1 MASSLSINFARTVNT
16 TEQTD
21 RLKSRRQY
29 AVWAA
34 VAICA
39 LLPYPF
45 VLSLMGEYSEDVGA
59 NTLSLF
65 AQSTDLGALATM
77 HLLGALFAFTAA
89 LIILMRFSSLGN
101 RLYLVVGLGFFVA
114 GTEDLLYGVIA
125 NAWPKHSTASGLL
138 LSNYIVGKIVMVGL
152 FFFAFVVARQPKARS
167 SVTRRD
173 LVVYSSL
180 MLTTGIVLAVP
191 VALLPLFEL
200 QKIGSKLNHLVDVTL
215 LLLFVATLPF
225 GIRHFNRDPGPFQS
239 SLVVCLI
246 LFVASQFYVFHSVYL
261 FDPPYI
267 ASNTLT
273 LCSYIAPL
281 LGVSRSLMDQHRRLE
296 RQGRQLEN
304 QAALLWQQSN
314 SLIDANRLLKD
325 QAKDLEA
332 ASRLKSEFL
341 ANMSHELRTP
351 LNAIIGFSESLLDC
365 SDTDAL
371 TEWQVD
377 RLGKVR
383 MSGQHLLNVIND
395 ILDLAK
401 GEAGKATLRLNRYSM
416 NRLVEEV
423 GEVLAPIFERKPDVE
438 LLFSLKE
445 SNDDVLLDREKV
457 KQILTNLLGNA
468 CKFTDRGSVTASAHY
483 TDDRVVVEVRDTG
496 IGIAADETQ
505 KIFEQFRQG
514 DGGSTRRAGG
524 TGLGLALVKQLT
536 ELMKGTVTVESQR
549 GIGSTFRV
557 ELPRDLRG
565 IGKTDA
571 ELACV
576 IVDDNIVATVEGT

>member
-1 MASSLSINFARTVNT
+1 
-16 TEQTD
+16 
-21 RLKSRRQY
+21 
-29 AVWAA
+29 
-34 VAICA
+34 
-39 LLPYPF
+39 
-45 VLSLMGEYSEDVGA
+45 
-59 NTLSLF
+59 
-65 AQSTDLGALATM
+65 
-77 HLLGALFAFTAA
+77 
-89 LIILMRFSSLGN
+89 
-101 RLYLVVGLGFFVA
+101 
-114 GTEDLLYGVIA
+114 
-125 NAWPKHSTASGLL
+125 
-138 LSNYIVGKIVMVGL
+138 
-152 FFFAFVVARQPKARS
+152 
-167 SVTRRD
+167 
-173 LVVYSSL
+173 
-180 MLTTGIVLAVP
+180 
-191 VALLPLFEL
+191 
-200 QKIGSKLNHLVDVTL
+200 
-215 LLLFVATLPF
+215 
-225 GIRHFNRDPGPFQS
+225 
-239 SLVVCLI
+239 
-246 LFVASQFYVFHSVYL
+246 
-261 FDPPYI
+261 
-267 ASNTLT
+267 
-273 LCSYIAPL
+273 
-281 LGVSRSLMDQHRRLE
+281 
-296 RQGRQLEN
+296 
-304 QAALLWQQSN
+304 
-314 SLIDANRLLKD
+314 
-325 QAKDLEA
+325 
-332 ASRLKSEFL
+332 
-341 ANMSHELRTP
+341 MSHELRTP